1 MNDIGSSLA
10 EMKSM
15 QEMALKT
22 QTEINKQSMLFN
34 TAMAAKDA
42 EKKAWD
48 KVSG

>member
-1 MNDIGSSLA
+1 MDIGSSLA

-15 QEMALKT
+15 QDTALKT
-22 QTEINKQSMLFN
+22 QTEINKQTMLFN

-48 KVSG
+48 KISG

>member
-1 MNDIGSSLA
+1 MDIGSSLA
-10 EMKSM
+10 EMKAM
-15 QEMALKT
+15 QNQALQT

-48 KVSG
+48 KVHG

>member
-1 MNDIGSSLA
+1 MDIGSSLA
-10 EMKSM
+10 EMKTM
-15 QEMALKT
+15 QQQALQT

-48 KVSG
+48 KVHG